1 MMSNYTIRE
10 IVICPKCKGEGK
22 IRFVNS
28 IYERFKIACTNCN
41 GKGRVVQIKKVS
53 YEKL

>member
-1 MMSNYTIRE
+1 MISNYTTRE

-22 IRFVNS
+22 TRFVNS
-28 IYERFKIACTNCN
+28 IYECYKIACTNCN
-41 GKGRVVQIKKVS
+41 GKGRVLQIKQVS